1 MSIGNSIN
9 QIHILTKRSNKYL
22 ANAEQMSLNRINH
35 TCSHLDSIR
44 DQILTELYKV
54 TDLSEIDS
62 IVSLVSDSIEE
73 IRTDI
78 TVPFRNA
85 LIDTCQEV
93 IDNECQIDDMQRD
106 YDELERNR
114 DNLIDEIDDL
124 NDEISNLEGTIREQ
138 EQEIS
143 DLS

>member
-1 MSIGNSIN
+1 MV
-9 QIHILTKRSNKYL
+9 TAK
-22 ANAEQMSLNRINH
+22 QMSSNRINH

-44 DQILTELYKV
+44 DHILTELYKV

-73 IRTDI
+73 IRNDI
-78 TVPFRNA
+78 TIPFRDA

-93 IDNECQIDDMQRD
+93 IDYGSQIDDMQRD
-106 YDELERNR
+106 YDELERKR
-114 DNLIDEIDDL
+114 DNLVDEVDDL
-124 NDEISNLEGTIREQ
+124 NSEISDLEGTIREL
-138 EQEIS
+138 EREIS